1 MAGSQT
7 FSIRNSTLGRFMS
20 NETEMNP
27 TVRKVR
33 ALSLEEAIDGEAHR
47 VDIEDQKIAII
58 RIGEIIY
65 AIADMCSHA
74 NYSLS
79 EGPVDSEEIT
89 IECWKHGAQ
98 FSLCDGSPVSLPATQ
113 PVAIFEVET
122 DENDIYILIPESSN

>member
-1 MAGSQT
+1 
-7 FSIRNSTLGRFMS
+7 MS
-20 NETEMNP
+20 NITEGRP
-27 TVRKVR
+27 PVRKVR
-33 ALSLEEAIDGEAHR
+33 ALSLDEAIDGEARR
-47 VDIEDQKIAII
+47 VDIEDQKIAIV
-58 RIGEIIY
+58 RIEGNIY

-113 PVAIFEVET
+113 PVEIFEVET